1 MKKRFRARLL
11 DGGHAFQALRKRSR
25 YAASLMRR
33 PQNVH
38 LRGALQLL
46 LALPL
51 PALAMPVLT
60 TTMVG
65 CGGAVQ
71 SSRLRD
77 SIDDVSFDESRRRY
91 LELAP
96 EDPSRVALREQLLL
110 HLASRT
116 DAVLLAAD
124 YDSVVSHLADMTALL
139 APLDFEEGRA
149 LPPELRPLAE
159 FVAAHGTRRGD
170 EARVLAA
177 HLILARLGRDDRTT
191 HEREYERVS
200 AWGREAREP
209 TGEDII
215 AIVEGGVGLV
225 HVWEEHARL
234 TPTPDVLSRLSG
246 MYLHLRDAVAGTT
259 TQEGFRPPRSLGDME
274 HLEMAAAVMQRAP
287 LEAAAVYLARGDLAG
302 ARTRLSGESPR
313 GEDRR
318 IVAALEE
325 ADRTDPAPLF
335 ELANVFMEARPDVAL
350 GLCRLGVRRFPTD
363 ARFPL
368 CLARVASATGVLG
381 DSADYYVRAIDLAP
395 ADLDVY
401 DEALDTLRTMID
413 RGAFESARDIGEV
426 RIAGHASTLIIAQR
440 LERFPSAES
449 PPLDTARLELAL
461 ARAELSRGRA
471 SEATRHFEASI
482 FATRNERVDVL
493 VSIRARLELGRLAL
507 RLGSSA
513 HATEL
518 AIDGLEITPQDNAS
532 DTARAR
538 FESLIGDASRVG
550 GNAAEATAH
559 YQRALALL
567 EGVDAESGAV
577 SERAAREVLHGILL
591 RRLGDNARSADAFR
605 GALALAP
612 DADLAAEILQHLA
625 TNAPDGALADE
636 VLRRARMGAQLTD
649 AWKVYLAL
657 WTESVHVMAHEPA
670 DAEVRHLL
678 ESDAARSGWH
688 AQLAALALGR
698 RSLSDTLEA
707 AEHDGER
714 CQAEFHEAM
723 RLLRAD
729 QRTEARAA
737 LERVIATGMVGHDEY
752 SVAVDLLT
760 QLQP

>member
-1 MKKRFRARLL
+1 M
-11 DGGHAFQALRKRSR
+11 
-25 YAASLMRR
+25 
-33 PQNVH
+33 
-38 LRGALQLL
+38 
-46 LALPL
+46 
-51 PALAMPVLT
+51 
-60 TTMVG
+60 
-65 CGGAVQ
+65 Q
-71 SSRLRD
+71 SSRLSD

-96 EDPSRVALREQLLL
+96 EDPSRAALREQLLL

-124 YDSVVSHLADMTALL
+124 YDAVVSHLADMTALL
-139 APLDFEEGRA
+139 APLDFEESRE

-177 HLILARLGRDDRTT
+177 HLILARLDRDDRAT

-209 TGEDII
+209 TGQDII

-234 TPTPDVLSRLSG
+234 TPTPDVLDRLSG

-259 TQEGFRPPRSLGDME
+259 TQEGFRPPRSFGDME

-302 ARTRLSGESPR
+302 ARTRLSGASGTPPR

-395 ADLDVY
+395 TDLDVY

-426 RIAGHASTLIIAQR
+426 RIAGRASTLIIAQR

-493 VSIRARLELGRLAL
+493 VSIRSRFELGRLVL
-507 RLGSSA
+507 RLGSPA
-513 HATEL
+513 HAIEL
-518 AIDGLEITPQDNAS
+518 ATDGLEITPQDNAS

-538 FESLIGDASRVG
+538 FESLIGDANRAS
-550 GNAAEATAH
+550 GNASEAAAH

-567 EGVDAESGAV
+567 EGVDSETGAV

-591 RRLGDNARSADAFR
+591 RRLGENARSADAFR
-605 GALALAP
+605 GALALSP

-657 WTESVHVMAHEPA
+657 WTESVHVMAREPA

-698 RSLSDTLEA
+698 RALSDTLAA

>member
-1 MKKRFRARLL
+1 
-11 DGGHAFQALRKRSR
+11 
-25 YAASLMRR
+25 MRR

-38 LRGALQLL
+38 LRGALQFL

-51 PALAMPVLT
+51 PALAMPVLM
-60 TTMVG
+60 TTMLG

-96 EDPSRVALREQLLL
+96 EDASRTALREQLLL

-116 DAVLLAAD
+116 DAALLAAD
-124 YDSVVSHLADMTALL
+124 YDAVVSHLADMTALL

-149 LPPELRPLAE
+149 LPPELRPLAD
-159 FVAAHGTRRGD
+159 FVATHGTRRGD

-177 HLILARLGRDDRTT
+177 HLILARLDRDDRAD

-209 TGEDII
+209 VGQDII
-215 AIVEGGVGLV
+215 GIVEGGVGLV

-234 TPTPDVLSRLSG
+234 TPTPDVLHRLSG
-246 MYLHLRDAVAGTT
+246 MYLNLRDAVAGTT
-259 TQEGFRPPRSLGDME
+259 TQEGFRPPRSFGDME

-287 LEAAAVYLARGDLAG
+287 LEAAAVFLARGDLAG
-302 ARTRLSGESPR
+302 ARARLSGEAGAPHR
-313 GEDRR
+313 TEDRR
-318 IVAALEE
+318 ILAALEE

-335 ELANVFMEARPDVAL
+335 ELANVFLEARPDVAL
-350 GLCRLGVRRFPTD
+350 GLCRLGVRRFSTD

-482 FATRNERVDVL
+482 FATRTERADVL
-493 VSIRARLELGRLAL
+493 VAIRARLELARLVL
-507 RLGSSA
+507 RLGSPA
-513 HATEL
+513 HAIAL
-518 AIDGLEITPQDNAS
+518 AVDGLEITPQDTAS
-532 DTARAR
+532 DTSRAR
-538 FESLIGDASRVG
+538 FEGLIGDANRASG
-550 GNAAEATAH
+550 SASEATAH
-559 YQRALALL
+559 YQRALTLL
-567 EGVDAESGAV
+567 EGVDPETGAV

-605 GALALAP
+605 SALALAP

-649 AWKVYLAL
+649 DWKVYLAL
-657 WTESVHVMAHEPA
+657 WTGTVHVMANEPEDA
-670 DAEVRHLL
+670 DVTQILMNDVEHG
-678 ESDAARSGWH
+678 GWH
-688 AQLAALALGR
+688 SRIALLALGR
-698 RSLSDTLEA
+698 RSLTDTLAA
-707 AEHDGER
+707 AENDGER
-714 CQAEFHEAM
+714 CQAQFHEAM
-723 RLLRAD
+723 RLLRAG

-752 SVAVDLLT
+752 SVALDLLT
-760 QLQP
+760 QLHP